1 MQAWE
6 LLVADSVLY
15 PRCRK
20 RLLEPVLNNKLT
32 SNSSEPRRS
41 LLEGGF
47 QDQILPDRLRKS
59 IQDQQERS
67 EILISVIQLA
77 IVFTFGLLYSIA
89 PKTFTQDA
97 DFAPVPWVL
106 ALYLVFS
113 LIRLGLAVK
122 RKLPDWM
129 LYLSSVADIVLLMGL
144 IWSFHLQYE
153 QPPSF
158 YLKAPTLLY
167 LFIFI
172 SIRALHFDP
181 RFVISTGL
189 SAATGWVL
197 MVVYVL
203 LNDPASNM
211 ITRDYIEYMTS
222 NSVLIGAEFDKIVSI
237 LMVTGVLALA
247 LHRARGLLI
256 ESIIEG
262 SAARDLSRFVPQEV
276 AQKVI
281 QSEEGAITGKGEVS
295 ECTILFTDIEGFTA
309 ISETLTPEELIEALN
324 RYFSLIAGPISQFGG
339 VISQFQG
346 DAVLATFNVPKPDS
360 NHASNAVRAALEIQ
374 TVLDGVQF
382 GEGISFNTRVGIN
395 TGSVVGGLVG
405 SGDRVGYTVHGDNV
419 NLTARLEQLN
429 KDYGTRII
437 VSESTLAEIPPNM
450 FEFQEL
456 GEVLVRGLNRPVR
469 IYTVASDLLPPPK
482 AKV

>member
-1 MQAWE
+1 
-6 LLVADSVLY
+6 
-15 PRCRK
+15 
-20 RLLEPVLNNKLT
+20 LNKNSQNHS
-32 SNSSEPRRS
+32 SNSHRS
-41 LLEGGF
+41 LLGRDF
-47 QDQILPDRLRKS
+47 QDSILPERLRNS

-67 EILISVIQLA
+67 EILISMIQLA
-77 IVFTFGLLYSIA
+77 IVFIFGLLYAIA
-89 PKTFTQDA
+89 PKTFSQDA

-106 ALYLVFS
+106 GIYLAFSLLRLYLA
-113 LIRLGLAVK
+113 LK

-129 LYLSSVADIVLLMGL
+129 LYLSSVVDIVLLLGL

-172 SIRALHFDP
+172 AIRALHFDP
-181 RFVISTGL
+181 RFVISTGV
-189 SAATGWVL
+189 SAAVGWVL
-197 MVVYVL
+197 MVVYVVTI
-203 LNDPASNM
+203 DPSDSM
-211 ITRDYIEYMTS
+211 ITRDYIVYMTS
-222 NSVLIGAEFDKIVSI
+222 NSILIGAEFDKIVSI

-247 LHRARGLLI
+247 LHRARNLLV
-256 ESIIEG
+256 ESVIEG
-262 SAARDLSRFVPQEV
+262 SAARDLSRFVPQEI

-309 ISETLTPEELIEALN
+309 ISEALAPEELIEALN
-324 RYFSLIAGPISQFGG
+324 RYFTLIAKPITEHGG

-360 NHASNAVRAALEIQ
+360 DHASNAVRAALDIQ
-374 TVLDGVQF
+374 SVLDGVEF
-382 GEGISFNTRVGIN
+382 GDGIHFNTRVGIN
-395 TGSVVGGLVG
+395 TGPVVGGLVG
-405 SGDRVGYTVHGDNV
+405 TGDRVGYTVHGDNV

-437 VSESTLAEIPPNM
+437 VAESTLAMIPDGSYA
-450 FEFQEL
+450 FREL
-456 GEVLVRGLNRPVR
+456 GEVSVRGLNRPVG
-469 IYTVASDLLPPPK
+469 IYTVSER
-482 AKV
+482 

>member
-1 MQAWE
+1 MNKN
-6 LLVADSVLY
+6 LV
-15 PRCRK
+15 K
-20 RLLEPVLNNKLT
+20 
-32 SNSSEPRRS
+32 NSSKSQWS
-41 LLEGGF
+41 LLGRDL
-47 QDQILPDRLRKS
+47 QDKFLPERLRNS

-67 EILISVIQLA
+67 EILISVIQLV
-77 IVFTFGLLYSIA
+77 IVFIFGFLYAIA
-89 PKTFTQDA
+89 PKTFSQDA

-106 ALYLVFS
+106 AIYLAFS
-113 LIRLGLAVK
+113 LVRLYLAVK

-129 LYLSSVADIVLLMGL
+129 LYLSSVVDIALLLGL

-153 QPPSF
+153 QPASF

-172 SIRALHFDP
+172 AIRALHFDP
-181 RFVISTGL
+181 RFVISTGV
-189 SAATGWVL
+189 SAAIGWVL
-197 MVVYVL
+197 MVIYVL
-203 LNDPASNM
+203 VIDPTNNM

-247 LHRARGLLI
+247 LHRARNLLF
-256 ESIIEG
+256 ESVIEG
-262 SAARDLSRFVPQEV
+262 SAARDLSRFVPEEI

-309 ISETLTPEELIEALN
+309 ISETLTPEKLIEALN
-324 RYFSLIAGPISQFGG
+324 HYFSLIAGPITEQGG

-360 NHASNAVRAALEIQ
+360 DHASNAVRAALEIQ
-374 TVLDGVQF
+374 SVLEGVEFGDGVH
-382 GEGISFNTRVGIN
+382 FNTRVGIN
-395 TGSVVGGLVG
+395 TGAVVGGLVG

-437 VSESTLAEIPPNM
+437 VADSTKAEIPDGR
-450 FEFQEL
+450 FAFSEL
-456 GEVLVRGLNRPVR
+456 GEVSVRGLNRPVR
-469 IYTVASDLLPPPK
+469 IYTVKDC
-482 AKV
+482 

>member
-1 MQAWE
+1 
-6 LLVADSVLY
+6 LNKNLVKTGAKSQW
-15 PRCRK
+15 
-20 RLLEPVLNNKLT
+20 
-32 SNSSEPRRS
+32 S
-41 LLEGGF
+41 LLGRNF
-47 QDQILPDRLRKS
+47 QDEILPERLRKS

-67 EILISVIQLA
+67 EILISMIQLV
-77 IVFTFGLLYSIA
+77 IVFIFGFLYAIA
-89 PKTFTQDA
+89 PKTFSQDA

-106 ALYLVFS
+106 AIYLAFS
-113 LIRLGLAVK
+113 LIRFYLAVK

-129 LYLSSVADIVLLMGL
+129 LYLSSIADIVLLLGL

-172 SIRALHFDP
+172 AIRALHFDP
-181 RFVISTGL
+181 RFVISTGV
-189 SAATGWVL
+189 SAAIGWVL
-197 MVVYVL
+197 MVIYVL
-203 LNDPASNM
+203 VIDPTNNM

-247 LHRARGLLI
+247 LHRARNLLV
-256 ESIIEG
+256 ESVIEG
-262 SAARDLSRFVPQEV
+262 SAARDLSRFVPQEI

-281 QSEEGAITGKGEVS
+281 QSEEGAITGKGEVND
-295 ECTILFTDIEGFTA
+295 CTILFTDIEGFTA
-309 ISETLTPEELIEALN
+309 ISETLTPEKLIEALN
-324 RYFSLIAGPISQFGG
+324 HYFSLIAGPITEQGG

-346 DAVLATFNVPKPDS
+346 DAVLATFNLPKPDS
-360 NHASNAVRAALEIQ
+360 DHASNAVRAALDIQ
-374 TVLDGVQF
+374 SVLEGVEFGDG
-382 GEGISFNTRVGIN
+382 IHFNTRVGIN
-395 TGSVVGGLVG
+395 TGAVVGGLVG

-437 VSESTLAEIPPNM
+437 VADSTIAEIPEGS
-450 FEFQEL
+450 FAFSEL
-456 GEVLVRGLNRPVR
+456 GEVSVRGLNRPVR
-469 IYTVASDLLPPPK
+469 IYTVKDL
-482 AKV
+482 

>member
-1 MQAWE
+1 MSKN
-6 LLVADSVLY
+6 LPHSGT
-15 PRCRK
+15 
-20 RLLEPVLNNKLT
+20 PVY
-32 SNSSEPRRS
+32 RS
-41 LLEGGF
+41 LSGRQR
-47 QDQILPDRLRKS
+47 QDRVLPDRLRHS

-67 EILISVIQLA
+67 EILISVIQLI
-77 IVFTFGLLYSIA
+77 IVSIFGLLYAIA
-89 PKTFTQDA
+89 PKTFSQEA

-106 ALYLVFS
+106 ALYLAFS
-113 LIRLGLAVK
+113 LFRFYLAVK

-129 LYLSSVADIVLLMGL
+129 LYLSSVVDIALLLGL

-158 YLKAPTLLY
+158 YLKAPTVLY

-172 SIRALHFDP
+172 AIRALHFDP
-181 RFVISTGL
+181 RFVISTGI
-189 SAATGWVL
+189 SAAFGWVL
-197 MVVYVL
+197 MVIYVL
-203 LNDPASNM
+203 FSDPADSM
-211 ITRDYIEYMTS
+211 ITRNYVEYMTS

-247 LHRARGLLI
+247 LQRARSLLV
-256 ESIIEG
+256 ESVVEG

-281 QSEEGAITGKGEVS
+281 RSEEGAITGKGEVN

-309 ISETLTPEELIEALN
+309 ISETLKPEQLIEALN
-324 RYFSLIAGPISQFGG
+324 HYFSLIAGPISQYGG

-346 DAVLATFNVPKPDS
+346 DAVLATFNVPKPDAD
-360 NHASNAVRAALEIQ
+360 HAANAVRAALEIQ
-374 TVLDGVQF
+374 SVLEGVVF
-382 GEGISFNTRVGIN
+382 GEGVAFNTRIGIN

-437 VSESTLAEIPPNM
+437 VADSTREQIPPNL
-450 FEFQEL
+450 FAFREL
-456 GEVLVRGLNRPVR
+456 DEVTVRGLNRPVR
-469 IYTVASDLLPPPK
+469 IYTVSQAD
-482 AKV
+482 